1 MFLFQIINNAPYI
14 SKKISYIKNLKNIR
28 EHSLPAVYLWQ
39 AGCHPWTKGLVWK
52 KPLLPLYGRSSLQGR
67 LA

>member
-39 AGCHPWTKGLVWK
+39 AGCHPWTKGLV
-52 KPLLPLYGRSSLQGR
+52 
-67 LA
+67 